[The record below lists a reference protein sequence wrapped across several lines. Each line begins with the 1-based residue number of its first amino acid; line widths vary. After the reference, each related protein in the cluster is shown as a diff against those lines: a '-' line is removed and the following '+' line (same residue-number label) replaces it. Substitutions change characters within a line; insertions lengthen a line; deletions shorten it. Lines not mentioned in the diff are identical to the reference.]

1 MANVENLTPFTSEQ
15 SREEAVKNGQKGG
28 IASGKARREKKTI
41 QKILADYLD
50 NDVQSNK
57 SLKKIADTAGITG
70 EQSIKELVTAVCI
83 LNTLKKGDV
92 DKLSSIMG
100 LLGESVEKEDTN
112 KDVEET
118 LAVIKECAYAD
129 RDKS

>member
-41 QKILADYLD
+41 QKILIDYLD
-50 NDVQSNK
+50 NDVQDIK
-57 SLKKIADTAGITG
+57 SLHKVAATAGISSD
-70 EQSIKELVTAVCI
+70 QSVKELATAVCL

-92 DKLSSIMG
+92 DKLHSLMA
-100 LLGESVEKEDTN
+100 LLGENVEKEDAN

>member
-1 MANVENLTPFTSEQ
+1 MPIEEVNSRRT
-15 SREEAVKNGQKGG
+15 REEHSKDSQKAG

-41 QKILADYLD
+41 QKILIDYLD
-50 NDVQSNK
+50 NDVQDIK
-57 SLKKIADTAGITG
+57 SLHKVAATAGISND
-70 EQSIKELVTAVCI
+70 QSVKELATAVCL

-92 DKLSSIMG
+92 DKLHSLMA
-100 LLGESVEKEDTN
+100 LLGENVEKEDTN

-118 LAVIKECAYAD
+118 LAIIKECAYAD

>member
-1 MANVENLTPFTSEQ
+1 MANEQNLIPNEERTPSERRENA
-15 SREEAVKNGQKGG
+15 RKAGV
-28 IASGKARREKKTI
+28 ASGKARREKKTI
-41 QKILADYLD
+41 QKILIDYLD
-50 NDVQSNK
+50 NDVQDIK
-57 SLKKIADTAGITG
+57 SLHKVAVTAGISSD
-70 EQSIKELVTAVCI
+70 QSVKELATAVCL

-92 DKLSSIMG
+92 DKLHSLMA
-100 LLGESVEKEDTN
+100 LLGENVEKEDAN

>member
-15 SREEAVKNGQKGG
+15 SREEAAKNGQKGG
-28 IASGKARREKKTI
+28 IASGKVRREKKTI
-41 QKILADYLD
+41 QKILADYL
-50 NDVQSNK
+50 NKDVQSNK

-83 LNTLKKGDV
+83 LNTLKKGDI
-92 DKLSSIMG
+92 DKLSSIMD